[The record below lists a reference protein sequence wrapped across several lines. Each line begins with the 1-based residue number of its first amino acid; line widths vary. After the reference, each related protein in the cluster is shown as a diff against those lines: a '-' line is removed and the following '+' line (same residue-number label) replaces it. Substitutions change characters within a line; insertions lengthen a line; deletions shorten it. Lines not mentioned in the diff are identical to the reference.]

1 MDLCIF
7 VRYVTQSKRFRV
19 YNKRTRLIVESIH
32 INFDEIKE
40 MALEHNSLS
49 LVPQQQMMFDHN
61 GSNLAP
67 QRQKASEYD
76 NVGPVPQLQKTYVY
90 NNTEL
95 RIQDHNNEPSS
106 LKLVPNVVPISD
118 EIDTSLQELE
128 LLFSPMYE
136 EYFNAGN
143 QSISKSFALFDN
155 LQQQD
160 TQPTLNFQPTIELII
175 PPTNVNAEE
184 NNIDQVEDAKFEAY
198 EIYQSVCSTGNRSC

>member
-1 MDLCIF
+1 HRYAVSSLMDMA
-7 VRYVTQSKRFRV
+7 YVTQSKRFRV

-49 LVPQQQMMFDHN
+49 LAPQQQMMFDHN

-76 NVGPVPQLQKTYVY
+76 NFGLAPHLQKTYVH
-90 NNTEL
+90 NSTEL

-118 EIDTSLQELE
+118 ETDTSLQELE

-136 EYFNAGN
+136 EY
-143 QSISKSFALFDN
+143 
-155 LQQQD
+155 
-160 TQPTLNFQPTIELII
+160 
-175 PPTNVNAEE
+175 
-184 NNIDQVEDAKFEAY
+184 
-198 EIYQSVCSTGNRSC
+198 